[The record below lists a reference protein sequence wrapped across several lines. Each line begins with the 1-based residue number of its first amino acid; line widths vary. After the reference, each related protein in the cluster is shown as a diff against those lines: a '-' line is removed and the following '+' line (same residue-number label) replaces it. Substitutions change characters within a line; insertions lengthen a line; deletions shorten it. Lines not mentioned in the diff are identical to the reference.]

1 MRKWELDLVKQ
12 ESISEVKEKL
22 ATLQDVTDPYVA
34 ALRLDERAGIQ
45 KLLAS
50 FDKRFAKIEALKEKY
65 QAMLRFETPLLAQGH
80 RFIAGIDEVGRGPL
94 AGPVVACAVILSP
107 ENPVYGLDDSKKLS
121 AKKRGELFL
130 EIRDKAV
137 TIGVGVVNHDEIDR
151 LNIYQASRQAMLMAV
166 NDLAV
171 PPSYLLLDAMLIDS
185 PLPQE
190 KIIKGDAQ
198 SVSIAAASIVA
209 KEMRD
214 DLMRECHQLYPH
226 YGFDKNA
233 GYGTKEHLA
242 GLEKYGPCEIHRRSF
257 RPVSEYFK

>member
-34 ALRLDERAGIQ
+34 ALRLDDRAGIQ

-50 FDKRFAKIEALKEKY
+50 FDKRCAKIEALKEKY

-121 AKKRGELFL
+121 AKNGENYFWRF
-130 EIRDKAV
+130 ETK
-137 TIGVGVVNHDEIDR
+137 
-151 LNIYQASRQAMLMAV
+151 QS
-166 NDLAV
+166 
-171 PPSYLLLDAMLIDS
+171 LL
-185 PLPQE
+185 
-190 KIIKGDAQ
+190 
-198 SVSIAAASIVA
+198 
-209 KEMRD
+209 
-214 DLMRECHQLYPH
+214 
-226 YGFDKNA
+226 
-233 GYGTKEHLA
+233 
-242 GLEKYGPCEIHRRSF
+242 GL
-257 RPVSEYFK
+257 VW